1 MSHCQ
6 VVAKDLIKEIWKRS
20 LNMKQIYLDHN
31 ATTPVSKE
39 VLEAMTPYFAQDYGN
54 ASSVY
59 SLGQKARRAVDEAR
73 EVIGNALGT
82 EATDIIFTSGGTESD
97 NFAIKGVAMANL
109 NKGRHIITSSIEHL
123 AVLEPCRFAE
133 KELGFDVTYLPVDK
147 YGMVD
152 PGKLKDAI
160 RKDTI
165 LISVMFANNET
176 GTVQPIKDIAR
187 IARENKIYFHTD
199 GVQVLGKIPID
210 VEELGIDMCSFSGHK
225 LYGPKGV
232 GAMYLRKGVK
242 ITPFQH
248 GGHHERNKRAGTENV
263 PGIVGFAKAVEIAH
277 RDMKKNDAHL
287 KKLTKKMWEGLNKEL
302 KEIYL
307 NGHPENR
314 LSSTLNISFRYI
326 EGESMVL
333 NFDMKGI
340 SASTGSA
347 CTSGSLEPSHVLTAM
362 GVPSDMA
369 QGSVRFSFGYENTE
383 EDVDYC
389 LTEIPP
395 IVEKLRKMSPLC

>member
-1 MSHCQ
+1 M
-6 VVAKDLIKEIWKRS
+6 R
-20 LNMKQIYLDHN
+20 QIYLDHN
-31 ATTPVSKE
+31 ATTPVRKE
-39 VLEAMTPYFAQDYGN
+39 VLDAMMPYFAEDYGN

-59 SLGQKARRAVDEAR
+59 SMGQKARHAIDEAR
-73 EVIGNALGT
+73 EAIGYTLGT
-82 EATDIIFTSGGTESD
+82 EAADIIFTSGGTESD

-109 NKGRHIITSSIEHL
+109 NKGRHVITSSTEHL
-123 AVLEPCRFAE
+123 AVLEPCRFIE

-147 YGMVD
+147 YGIID
-152 PGKLKDAI
+152 LDKLKDSI
-160 RKDTI
+160 RKDTV
-165 LISVMFANNET
+165 LISIMFANNET
-176 GTVQPIKDIAR
+176 GTIQPVKEIAK
-187 IARENKIYFHTD
+187 IAHENKIYFHTD
-199 GVQVLGKIPID
+199 GVQVLGKMPID
-210 VEELGIDMCSFSGHK
+210 VEELGIDLCSFSGHK
-225 LYGPKGV
+225 VYGPKGI
-232 GAMYLRKGVK
+232 GALYLRKGVK

-263 PGIVGFAKAVEIAH
+263 AAIVGFAKAVEIAA
-277 RDMKKNDAHL
+277 RDMKKNEAHL
-287 KKLTKKMWEGLNKEL
+287 KGLAKKMWEGLSKEL
-302 KEIYL
+302 KELYL
-307 NGHPENR
+307 NGHPEKR

-340 SASTGSA
+340 YASTGSA

-362 GVPSDMA
+362 GVPPDMA

-395 IVEKLRKMSPLC
+395 IIERLRKMSPLC

>member
-1 MSHCQ
+1 M
-6 VVAKDLIKEIWKRS
+6 R
-20 LNMKQIYLDHN
+20 QIYLDHN
-31 ATTPVSKE
+31 ATTPVRKE
-39 VLEAMTPYFAQDYGN
+39 VLDAMMPYFAEEYGN

-59 SLGQKARRAVDEAR
+59 SMGQKARQKIDESR
-73 EVIGNALGT
+73 ELIGNALGT
-82 EATDIIFTSGGTESD
+82 EATDIIFTSGGTESN

-109 NKGRHIITSSIEHL
+109 NKGRHVITSSIEHP
-123 AVLEPCRFAE
+123 AVLEPCGFIE

-147 YGMVD
+147 YGVVD
-152 PGKLKDAI
+152 PDELKDSI

-165 LISVMFANNET
+165 LISIMFANNET
-176 GTVQPIKDIAR
+176 GTIQPIKEIAKIAR
-187 IARENKIYFHTD
+187 GNKIYFHTD
-199 GVQVLGKIPID
+199 AVQVLGKLPID
-210 VEELGIDMCSFSGHK
+210 VEDLGIDLCSFSGHK
-225 LYGPKGV
+225 VYGPKGI
-232 GAMYLRKGVK
+232 GAMYLRKGVN
-242 ITPFQH
+242 IVPFQH

-263 PGIVGFAKAVEIAH
+263 PGIVGFGKAVEIAY
-277 RDMKKNDAHL
+277 RDMKKNDAYL

-340 SASTGSA
+340 YASTGSA

-362 GVPSDMA
+362 GVPPDMA

-389 LTEIPP
+389 LAEIPP

>member
-1 MSHCQ
+1 M
-6 VVAKDLIKEIWKRS
+6 R
-20 LNMKQIYLDHN
+20 QIYLDHN
-31 ATTPVSKE
+31 ATTPVRKE
-39 VLEAMTPYFAQDYGN
+39 VLDAMMPYFSEEYGN

-59 SLGQKARRAVDEAR
+59 SMGQKARHAVDEAR
-73 EVIGNALGT
+73 ETIGNSIGT
-82 EATDIIFTSGGTESD
+82 EAADIIFTSGGTESN

-109 NKGRHIITSSIEHL
+109 NKGRHVITSNIEHP
-123 AVLEPCRFAE
+123 AVLEPCGFIE

-147 YGMVD
+147 YGVVD
-152 PGKLKDAI
+152 LNKLKDSI
-160 RKDTI
+160 RKDTV
-165 LISVMFANNET
+165 LISIMFANNET
-176 GTVQPIKDIAR
+176 GTLQPIKEIAK
-187 IARENKIYFHTD
+187 IAAGNKIYFHTD
-199 GVQVLGKIPID
+199 AVQALGKLPID
-210 VEELGIDMCSFSGHK
+210 VEELGIDLCSFSGHK
-225 LYGPKGV
+225 VYGPKGI

-263 PGIVGFAKAVEIAH
+263 PGIVGFAKAVEIAD

-287 KKLTKKMWEGLNKEL
+287 KKLTKKMWEGLSKEL

-326 EGESMVL
+326 EGESMIL

-340 SASTGSA
+340 YASTGSA

-362 GVPSDMA
+362 GVPPDMA

-389 LTEIPP
+389 LAEIPP

>member
-1 MSHCQ
+1 
-6 VVAKDLIKEIWKRS
+6 
-20 LNMKQIYLDHN
+20 MKQIYLDHN

-97 NFAIKGVAMANL
+97 NFAIKGIAMANL
-109 NKGRHIITSSIEHL
+109 NKGRHIITSGIEHL

-133 KELGFDVTYLPVDK
+133 RELGFDITYLPVDK

-165 LISVMFANNET
+165 LISIMFANNET
-176 GTVQPIKDIAR
+176 GTIQPIKDIAK
-187 IARENKIYFHTD
+187 IAHENKIYFHTD
-199 GVQVLGKIPID
+199 AVQVLGKIPID

-225 LYGPKGV
+225 LSGPKGV

-287 KKLTKKMWEGLNKEL
+287 KKLTKKMWEGLSKEL

-307 NGHPENR
+307 NGHPEDR

-389 LTEIPP
+389 LAEIPP

>member
-1 MSHCQ
+1 
-6 VVAKDLIKEIWKRS
+6 
-20 LNMKQIYLDHN
+20 MKQIYLDHN
-31 ATTPVSKE
+31 ATTPVRKE
-39 VLEAMTPYFAQDYGN
+39 VLEAMMPYFSEDYGN

-59 SLGQKARRAVDEAR
+59 SMGQKARHAVDEAR
-73 EVIGNALGT
+73 ETIGNALGT
-82 EATDIIFTSGGTESD
+82 EAADIIFTSGGTESN
-97 NFAIKGVAMANL
+97 NFAIKGIVMANL
-109 NKGRHIITSSIEHL
+109 NKGRHIITSNIEHP
-123 AVLEPCRFAE
+123 AVLAPCRFIE
-133 KELGFDVTYLPVDK
+133 KELGLDVTYLSVDK
-147 YGMVD
+147 YGVVD
-152 PGKLKDAI
+152 LGKLKDAI

-165 LISVMFANNET
+165 LISIMFANNET
-176 GTVQPIKDIAR
+176 GTIQPIKEIAK
-187 IARENKIYFHTD
+187 IAAENKIYFHTD
-199 GVQVLGKIPID
+199 TVQALGKVPID
-210 VEELGIDMCSFSGHK
+210 VEELGIDLCSFSGHK
-225 LYGPKGV
+225 LYGPKGI
-232 GAMYLRKGVK
+232 GALYIRKGVK
-242 ITPFQH
+242 IAAFQH
-248 GGHHERNKRAGTENV
+248 GGHQERNKRAGTENV

-277 RDMKKNDAHL
+277 RDMKKNDTHL

-302 KEIYL
+302 KEICL
-307 NGHPENR
+307 NGHPENK

-362 GVPSDMA
+362 GIPPDMA

-389 LTEIPP
+389 LAEIPP

>member
-1 MSHCQ
+1 M
-6 VVAKDLIKEIWKRS
+6 
-20 LNMKQIYLDHN
+20 
-31 ATTPVSKE
+31 
-39 VLEAMTPYFAQDYGN
+39 PYFSEDYGN

-59 SLGQKARRAVDEAR
+59 SMGQKARHAVDEAR
-73 EVIGNALGT
+73 ETIGNALGT
-82 EATDIIFTSGGTESD
+82 EAADIIFTSGGTESN
-97 NFAIKGVAMANL
+97 NFAIKGIVMANL
-109 NKGRHIITSSIEHL
+109 NKGRHIITSNIEHP
-123 AVLEPCRFAE
+123 AVLASCRFIE
-133 KELGFDVTYLPVDK
+133 KELGLDVTYLSVDR
-147 YGMVD
+147 YGVVD
-152 PGKLKDAI
+152 LGKLKDAI

-165 LISVMFANNET
+165 LISIMFANNET
-176 GTVQPIKDIAR
+176 GTIQPIKEIAK
-187 IARENKIYFHTD
+187 IAAENKIYFHTD
-199 GVQVLGKIPID
+199 TVQALGKVPID
-210 VEELGIDMCSFSGHK
+210 VEELGIDLCSFSGHK
-225 LYGPKGV
+225 LYGPKGI
-232 GAMYLRKGVK
+232 GALYIRKGVK
-242 ITPFQH
+242 IAAFQH
-248 GGHHERNKRAGTENV
+248 GGHQERNKRAGTENV

-277 RDMKKNDAHL
+277 RDMKKNDTHL

-307 NGHPENR
+307 NGHPENK

-362 GVPSDMA
+362 RIPPDMA

-389 LTEIPP
+389 LAEIPP

>member
-1 MSHCQ
+1 M
-6 VVAKDLIKEIWKRS
+6 KR
-20 LNMKQIYLDHN
+20 IYLDHN
-31 ATTPVSKE
+31 ATTPVHKE
-39 VLEAMTPYFAQDYGN
+39 VLDAMMPYFSEDYGN

-59 SLGQKARRAVDEAR
+59 SMGQKARRAVDESR
-73 EVIGNALGT
+73 EVVGNALGT
-82 EATDIIFTSGGTESD
+82 EAADIIFTSGGTESD

-109 NKGRHIITSSIEHL
+109 NKGRHVITTNIEHP
-123 AVLEPCRFAE
+123 AVLEPCRFIE
-133 KELGFDVTYLPVDK
+133 KELGFDVTYVPVDK
-147 YGMVD
+147 YGIVD
-152 PGKLKDAI
+152 LGKLKDSI
-160 RKDTI
+160 RKDTV

-176 GTVQPIKDIAR
+176 GTIQPIKEIAK
-187 IARENKIYFHTD
+187 IARENRIYFHTD
-199 GVQVLGKIPID
+199 GVQVLGKLPIN
-210 VEELGIDMCSFSGHK
+210 VEELGIDLCSFSGHK
-225 LYGPKGV
+225 VYGPKGI
-232 GAMYLRKGVK
+232 GALYLRKGVK

-263 PGIVGFAKAVEIAH
+263 PGIVGFAKAVEIAS
-277 RDMKKNDAHL
+277 RDMGKNDAHL
-287 KKLTKKMWEGLNKEL
+287 KKLTKKMWEGLNKAL

-307 NGHPENR
+307 NGCPENR

-362 GVPSDMA
+362 GVPPDMA

-389 LTEIPP
+389 LAEIPP
-395 IVEKLRKMSPLC
+395 IVERLRKMSPLC

>member
-1 MSHCQ
+1 M
-6 VVAKDLIKEIWKRS
+6 R
-20 LNMKQIYLDHN
+20 QIYLDHN
-31 ATTPVSKE
+31 ATTPVRKE
-39 VLEAMTPYFAQDYGN
+39 VLDAMMPYFSEEYGN

-59 SLGQKARRAVDEAR
+59 SIGQKARHAVDEAR
-73 EVIGNALGT
+73 ETIGNSIGT
-82 EATDIIFTSGGTESD
+82 EAADIIFTSGGTESD

-109 NKGRHIITSSIEHL
+109 NKGRHVITSNIEHP
-123 AVLEPCRFAE
+123 AVLKPCGFIE

-147 YGMVD
+147 YGVVD
-152 PGKLKDAI
+152 LNKLKDCI
-160 RKDTI
+160 RKDTV
-165 LISVMFANNET
+165 LISIMLANNET
-176 GTVQPIKDIAR
+176 GTIQPVKEIAK
-187 IARENKIYFHTD
+187 IAAENKIYFHTD
-199 GVQVLGKIPID
+199 AVQALGKLPID
-210 VEELGIDMCSFSGHK
+210 VEELGIDLCSFSGHK
-225 LYGPKGV
+225 VYGPKGI

-263 PGIVGFAKAVEIAH
+263 PGIVGFAKAVEIAD
-277 RDMKKNDAHL
+277 RDMKKNEAHL

-314 LSSTLNISFRYI
+314 LSSTLNISFRYV

-340 SASTGSA
+340 YASTGSA

-362 GVPSDMA
+362 GVPPDMA

-383 EDVDYC
+383 EDVNYC
-389 LTEIPP
+389 LAEIPP

>member
-1 MSHCQ
+1 M
-6 VVAKDLIKEIWKRS
+6 KR
-20 LNMKQIYLDHN
+20 IYLDHN
-31 ATTPVSKE
+31 ATTPVRKE
-39 VLEAMTPYFAQDYGN
+39 VLDAMMPYFSEDYGN

-59 SLGQKARRAVDEAR
+59 SMGQKARHAVDGAR
-73 EVIGNALGT
+73 EIIGNSLGT
-82 EATDIIFTSGGTESD
+82 EASDIIFTSGGTESD

-109 NKGRHIITSSIEHL
+109 NKGRHVITSNIEHP
-123 AVLEPCRFAE
+123 AVLEPCRFIE
-133 KELGFDVTYLPVDK
+133 KELGFDVTYVPVDK
-147 YGMVD
+147 YGIVD
-152 PGKLKDAI
+152 LGKLKDSI
-160 RKDTI
+160 RKDTV
-165 LISVMFANNET
+165 LISIMFANNET
-176 GTVQPIKDIAR
+176 GTIQPIKEIAK
-187 IARENKIYFHTD
+187 IAAENKIYFHTD
-199 GVQVLGKIPID
+199 GVQVLGKLPIN
-210 VEELGIDMCSFSGHK
+210 VEELGIDLCSFSGHK
-225 LYGPKGV
+225 VYGPKGI
-232 GAMYLRKGVK
+232 GAIYLRKGVK
-242 ITPFQH
+242 IAPFQH

-263 PGIVGFAKAVEIAH
+263 PGIIGFAKAVEIAD
-277 RDMKKNDAHL
+277 RDMKKNDAYL
-287 KKLTKKMWEGLNKEL
+287 RKLTKKMWEGLSKKL

-362 GVPSDMA
+362 GVPPDMA

-389 LTEIPP
+389 LAEIPP
-395 IVEKLRKMSPLC
+395 IVERLRKMSPLC